1 MFSFIII
8 RRQSGALNIS
18 AILYIHIQSNQRKLK
33 RNTTYTLTIR
43 SKIFE
48 IRRWFSSAQTK
59 KSVLS
64 DRARLL
70 FDLFHAYCTKITIS
84 IIKMLMIL
92 AVKSTE
98 FRFVVFKISRRIQP
112 LSCKIHLTC
121 GFARA
126 DFRHRFFIHVSP
138 ANFEHNYSCRN
149 GRQNSRNSVA
159 GFWIAFRNLKHVAS
173 AECCFKSRLCAP
185 VHGCM
190 PHVQRSL
197 TEQSCV

>member
-70 FDLFHAYCTKITIS
+70 FDLFQAYCTKITIS

-98 FRFVVFKISRRIQP
+98 FRFVVFKISCRIQP
-112 LSCKIHLTC
+112 LSCKIHLSVVLHERIFDTD
-121 GFARA
+121 FLSMFHQPTLNTTTLAAMVDKIRA
-126 DFRHRFFIHVSP
+126 TVLQVF
-138 ANFEHNYSCRN
+138 
-149 GRQNSRNSVA
+149 G
-159 GFWIAFRNLKHVAS
+159 
-173 AECCFKSRLCAP
+173 
-185 VHGCM
+185 
-190 PHVQRSL
+190 SL
-197 TEQSCV
+197 SET